1 MTGTAHLD
9 YSLQPYQGTDIVAL
23 VLMISA
29 FICLTMHWRDREPG
43 MGWFALSMG
52 SLAVWIGAN
61 RLHLPV
67 GPVLTPSPWYYL
79 MSLSMAA
86 MAPGLVR
93 HLNVPQSQQRWALT
107 LILAPALLF
116 ASFVALVDIT
126 GITLMR
132 VWLHLLTAIAFSTMG
147 WVSWLAARREPGAGH
162 GLLAVALLTVP
173 TLALA
178 LVVTGSDPVAMRYW
192 AVLPA
197 MLVGLTLPSVA
208 LLRRR
213 RALESEV
220 VQRLQVEAS
229 LAALNKTLED
239 RVEQRTTDLQSMVAG
254 LQSFNRSVSHDLR
267 GPLGGIASLAQ
278 LADQALQEGDASVA
292 RRMLPVIAQQAAD
305 SSRLVS
311 ALLELARVGDVQLQR
326 QQVNPGQI
334 AAEVIEH
341 LKLGAARPLPLF
353 VLPLLPMVNADPDL
367 LRAVLSNLIGN
378 AVKFSGERA
387 DARIEISAQPLANEV
402 RLLVCDN
409 GVGFESKDASAM
421 FMPFRRLHEGR
432 FEGHGIGLSIVRRA
446 VERHGGKVWADAA
459 PSGGACISFSLPN
472 AD

>member
-1 MTGTAHLD
+1 
-9 YSLQPYQGTDIVAL
+9 
-23 VLMISA
+23 
-29 FICLTMHWRDREPG
+29 
-43 MGWFALSMG
+43 
-52 SLAVWIGAN
+52 
-61 RLHLPV
+61 
-67 GPVLTPSPWYYL
+67 
-79 MSLSMAA
+79 
-86 MAPGLVR
+86 
-93 HLNVPQSQQRWALT
+93 
-107 LILAPALLF
+107 
-116 ASFVALVDIT
+116 
-126 GITLMR
+126 
-132 VWLHLLTAIAFSTMG
+132 
-147 WVSWLAARREPGAGH
+147 
-162 GLLAVALLTVP
+162 
-173 TLALA
+173 
-178 LVVTGSDPVAMRYW
+178 
-192 AVLPA
+192 
-197 MLVGLTLPSVA
+197 
-208 LLRRR
+208 
-213 RALESEV
+213 
-220 VQRLQVEAS
+220 
-229 LAALNKTLED
+229 
-239 RVEQRTTDLQSMVAG
+239 
-254 LQSFNRSVSHDLR
+254 
-267 GPLGGIASLAQ
+267 
-278 LADQALQEGDASVA
+278 
-292 RRMLPVIAQQAAD
+292 MLPVIAQQAAD

-334 AAEVIEH
+334 AAEVIEQ